1 MMHSPLRHLGAIA
14 WKRRPIQLTFFVT
27 RRCNAHCPFCFYLQ
41 GTAPAPGSGAE
52 LDLDEIERLARP
64 LGSLLWLAFSG
75 GEVFLR
81 QDLVEISRLA
91 YRYNRPAV
99 MLFSTNGM
107 LPELIRERV
116 ERIVAECSRSV
127 VAVKL
132 SLDGVGAAH
141 DALRATPGSFDRV
154 MQTHRLLAPLLERHA
169 NFELGINTVF
179 SAHNQDRMDEI
190 MDFVAALPVPCSHTI
205 SLVRGELRQQDY
217 LQLDVGKYARAA
229 ARLARRLR
237 ERDSPLYR
245 FRGARL
251 KAAQD
256 VLQRRLIHQTWSA
269 RRRLVP
275 CYAGRLNL
283 VLGET
288 GEVFA
293 CETLTRS
300 LGNVRDYGYDLRQ
313 LLRAPPAA
321 EAQRAIASGACHC
334 THECNF
340 ITNILFNPRL
350 YPALAGEYLR
360 IAGTD
365 RSRPT
370 SRTGSSVRA
379 PHP

>member
-27 RRCNAHCPFCFYLQ
+27 RRCNAHCPYCFYLRS
-41 GTAPAPGSGAE
+41 AASMPAAGAE
-52 LDLDEIERLARP
+52 LDLDEIERIARP

-81 QDLVEISRLA
+81 PDIADIARLA
-91 YRYNRPAV
+91 YRHNRPAV

-116 ERIVAECSRSV
+116 ERIAAECPRSV

-132 SLDGVGAAH
+132 SLDGVGTAH
-141 DALRATPGSFDRV
+141 DALRATPGSFERV
-154 MQTHRLLAPLLERHA
+154 MQSYRLLAPLLDRHP
-169 NFELGINTVF
+169 NLELGINTVF

-190 MDFVAALPVPCSHTI
+190 MDYVAALPVPCSHTI
-205 SLVRGELRQQDY
+205 SLVRGELHQPDY
-217 LQLDVGKYARAA
+217 LQLDIGKYARAA
-229 ARLARRLR
+229 ARLAQRLR
-237 ERDSPLYR
+237 ERESPLYR

-256 VLQRRLIHQTWSA
+256 MLQRRLIHRTWSA
-269 RRRLVP
+269 RRRLAP
-275 CYAGRLNL
+275 CYAGRLSL
-283 VLGET
+283 VLTET
-288 GEVFA
+288 GEVFP

-300 LGNVRDYGYDLRQ
+300 LGNVRDFGYDLRR
-313 LLRAPPAA
+313 LLRTSPAA
-321 EAQRAIASGACHC
+321 GARRAIASDACHC

-350 YPALAGEYLR
+350 YPALAAEYLR
-360 IAGTD
+360 IGGTG
-365 RSRPT
+365 RAAT
-370 SRTGSSVRA
+370 SRKGSSVRA
-379 PHP
+379 PQP